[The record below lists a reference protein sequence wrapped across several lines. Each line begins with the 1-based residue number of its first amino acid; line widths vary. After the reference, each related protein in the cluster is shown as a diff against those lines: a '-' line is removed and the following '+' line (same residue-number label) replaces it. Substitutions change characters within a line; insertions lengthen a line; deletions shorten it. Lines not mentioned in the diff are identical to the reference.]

1 MRVLVT
7 GATGFIG
14 GHTCTAL
21 RAAGHEVVAFARD
34 VDAAR
39 RVLGAAVVEVVAG
52 DVTDERSVAAALRD
66 ADAVVHAAAAVTTSR
81 KRHAEVEATNVRGAE
96 VVLTAAAALGLDP
109 IVHVSSIAALFDPAR
124 PRLGTEDPVATPS
137 GAYGRSKARAERVAR
152 DLQGDGSPVVITY
165 PAMVLGP
172 FFGRRGGEG
181 SGGVAATARAGVVP
195 ITPGGWSIVDVR
207 DVAMIHAAVMHPGHG
222 PRRYLATGTYCTMP
236 ALADLFEAATGRH
249 FRRLP
254 MSERAMFAWG
264 SMSDL
269 AQRVFGYDS
278 SISREGFTYLT
289 RAQQGDDAAVL
300 AELGIAF
307 RPPRESL
314 RASLAGLVACG
325 ELSPRHAGDAGD
337 G

>member
-34 VDAAR
+34 VGAAR
-39 RVLGAAVVEVVAG
+39 RVLGNAVIEVVPG
-52 DVTDERSVAAALRD
+52 DITDERAVAAAVRD

-81 KRHAEVEATNVRGAE
+81 KRHAEIEATNVRGAE
-96 VVLTAAAALGLDP
+96 VVLTAAAARGLDP
-109 IVHVSSIAALFDPAR
+109 IVHVSSVAALFDPAR
-124 PRLGTEDPVATPS
+124 PHLTTDDPVATPL

-152 DLQGDGSPVVITY
+152 DLQREGSPVVITY

-207 DVAMIHAAVMHPGHG
+207 DIGLLHTAVMVAGRG
-222 PRRYLATGTYCTMP
+222 PRRYLATGTYCDMA
-236 ALADLFEAATGRH
+236 ALADLFAEATGRR

-264 SMSDL
+264 SVSDL

-289 RAQQGDDAAVL
+289 RAQRGDDLAAR
-300 AELGIAF
+300 AELGIEF
-307 RPPRESL
+307 RPPLDSL
-314 RASLAGLVACG
+314 RASLAGLVAGG
-325 ELSPRHAGDAGD
+325 ELSPRHAGAALDA
-337 G
+337 